1 MNLTVTVS
9 PHIKSKHNIQKVM
22 LDVIIA
28 LTPAAA
34 LAVWF
39 YQYKALFLIITCVA
53 SCCLTEHISQKIIK
67 RKDTLFDLS
76 AVVTGLLL
84 AFCLPPA
91 IPLWIAAA
99 GGVFAIL
106 VGKAIFGG
114 LGHNPFNPALV
125 GRAFLQISWPKD
137 MSLWTKPYDALTTA
151 TPLSIAKLHLQGGIP
166 DNWTLF
172 FGNFAGSLGET
183 SKLMLLLGALYLIY
197 RKHIKLHTPLSY
209 IVTAAVFALLF
220 KENPIFHLLTGGLIL
235 GAFFM
240 ATDPVTTPLSRNG
253 KIIFGIGCGLL
264 TMLIRLKG
272 GFPEGVC
279 YSILIMNMLT
289 PFIDKMTVI
298 KKFGAPKI
306 K

>member
-9 PHIKSKHNIQKVM
+9 PHIKSKDNIQRVM
-22 LDVIIA
+22 RDVIIA
-28 LTPAAA
+28 LTPAA
-34 LAVWF
+34 LMTVWF
-39 YQYKALFLIITCVA
+39 YQFKALFLIATCVA
-53 SCCLTEHISQKIIK
+53 SCCLTEYISQKIIK
-67 RKDTLFDLS
+67 RKDTLSDLS

-84 AFCLPPA
+84 AFCLPPSL
-91 IPLWIAAA
+91 PLWIAAA

-106 VGKAIFGG
+106 VGKSIFGG

-137 MSLWTKPYDALTTA
+137 MSLWIQPYDALTTA
-151 TPLSIAKLHLQGGIP
+151 TPLAISKFNLPGVLP
-166 DNWTLF
+166 DNWMLF

-183 SKLMLLLGALYLIY
+183 PKLMLLLGALYLLF
-197 RKHIKLHTPLSY
+197 RKHIKLYTPMSY
-209 IVTAAVFALLF
+209 ILTAAVLALLF
-220 KENPIFHLLTGGLIL
+220 RENPIFHLLTGGLIL

-253 KIIFGIGCGLL
+253 KIIFGIGCGAL
-264 TMLIRLKG
+264 TVLIRLKG

-298 KKFGAPKI
+298 KKFGAP
-306 K
+306 

>member
-1 MNLTVTVS
+1 MNLTVAVS
-9 PHIKSKHNIQKVM
+9 PHIKSGQDIRQVM
-22 LDVIIA
+22 RDVIIA
-28 LTPAAA
+28 LTPAALTA
-34 LAVWF
+34 IWF
-39 YQYKALFLIITCVA
+39 YRYKGLFLLITCVA
-53 SCCLTEHISQKIIK
+53 SCCLAEYLFAKATK
-67 RKDTLFDLS
+67 RKETVSDLS
-76 AVVTGLLL
+76 AIVTGLLL

-99 GGVFAIL
+99 GGLFAIL

-125 GRAFLQISWPKD
+125 GRAFLQVSWPKD
-137 MSLWTKPYDALTTA
+137 MSLWIQPYDALTTA
-151 TPLSIAKLHLQGGIP
+151 TPLGITKLNLPGILP
-166 DNWTLF
+166 DTWMLF

-183 SKLMLLLGALYLIY
+183 PKLMLLLGALYLLY
-197 RKHIKLHTPLSY
+197 RRHIKLYTPLSY
-209 IVTAAVFALLF
+209 IITAAALALLF
-220 KENPIFHLLTGGLIL
+220 RESPVFHLLTGGLIL

-253 KIIFGIGCGLL
+253 KIIFGIGCGVL

-298 KKFGAPKI
+298 KKFGAT
-306 K
+306 

>member
-1 MNLTVTVS
+1 MTRR
-9 PHIKSKHNIQKVM
+9 Q
-22 LDVIIA
+22 
-28 LTPAAA
+28 
-34 LAVWF
+34 
-39 YQYKALFLIITCVA
+39 
-53 SCCLTEHISQKIIK
+53 
-67 RKDTLFDLS
+67 DTLADLS

-99 GGVFAIL
+99 GGIFAIL

-125 GRAFLQISWPKD
+125 GRAFLQVSWPKD
-137 MSLWTKPYDALTTA
+137 MSLWTAPYDAVTTA
-151 TPLSIAKLHLQGGIP
+151 TPLGIMKLNLPGILP

-183 SKLMLLLGALYLIY
+183 PKLILLLGALYLLF
-197 RKHIKLHTPLSY
+197 RKHIKLYTPLSF
-209 IVTAAVFALLF
+209 IITAAILALFF
-220 KENPIFHLLTGGLIL
+220 KENPVFHLLTGGLIL

-253 KIIFGIGCGLL
+253 KIIFGIGCGVL

-298 KKFGAPKI
+298 KKFGAS
-306 K
+306 

>member
-9 PHIKSKHNIQKVM
+9 PHIKSGDNIQKVM
-22 LDVIIA
+22 RDVIIA
-28 LTPAAA
+28 LTPAA
-34 LAVWF
+34 LMTVWF
-39 YQYKALFLIITCVA
+39 YQFKALFLITTCVA
-53 SCCLTEHISQKIIK
+53 SCCLAEYIFEKVTK
-67 RKDTLFDLS
+67 RKETLSDLS

-91 IPLWIAAA
+91 IPLWIAAS
-99 GGVFAIL
+99 GGFFAIL
-106 VGKAIFGG
+106 VGKSIFGG

-125 GRAFLQISWPKD
+125 GRAFLQVSWPKD
-137 MSLWTKPYDALTTA
+137 MSLWIRPCDAVTTA
-151 TPLSIAKLHLQGGIP
+151 TPLGITKLNLPGILP
-166 DNWTLF
+166 DTWTLF

-183 SKLMLLLGALYLIY
+183 PKLMLLLGALYLLF
-197 RKHIKLHTPLSY
+197 RKHIKLYTPLSY
-209 IVTAAVFALLF
+209 IITAAILALLF
-220 KENPIFHLLTGGLIL
+220 RENPIFHLLTGGLIL

-253 KIIFGIGCGLL
+253 KIIFGIGCGVL

-298 KKFGAPKI
+298 KKFGAS
-306 K
+306 

>member
-9 PHIKSKHNIQKVM
+9 PHIKSGQDIRRVM
-22 LDVIIA
+22 RDVIIA
-28 LTPAAA
+28 LTPAA
-34 LAVWF
+34 LMTVWF
-39 YQYKALFLIITCVA
+39 YQFKALFLITTCVA
-53 SCCLTEHISQKIIK
+53 SCCLAEYIFEKVTK
-67 RKDTLFDLS
+67 RNNTLSDLS

-84 AFCLPPA
+84 AFCLPPS

-99 GGVFAIL
+99 GGFFAIL

-125 GRAFLQISWPKD
+125 GRAFLQVSWPKD
-137 MSLWTKPYDALTTA
+137 MSLWTAPYDTVTTA
-151 TPLSIAKLHLQGGIP
+151 TPLGITKLNLPGIIP

-183 SKLMLLLGALYLIY
+183 PKLMLLLGALYLLF
-197 RKHIKLHTPLSY
+197 RKHIKLYTPLSF
-209 IVTAAVFALLF
+209 IITAAILALLF
-220 KENPIFHLLTGGLIL
+220 KENPVFHLLTGGLIL

-253 KIIFGIGCGLL
+253 KIIFGIGCGIL

-279 YSILIMNMLT
+279 YSILIMNMMT

-298 KKFGAPKI
+298 KKFGAS
-306 K
+306 